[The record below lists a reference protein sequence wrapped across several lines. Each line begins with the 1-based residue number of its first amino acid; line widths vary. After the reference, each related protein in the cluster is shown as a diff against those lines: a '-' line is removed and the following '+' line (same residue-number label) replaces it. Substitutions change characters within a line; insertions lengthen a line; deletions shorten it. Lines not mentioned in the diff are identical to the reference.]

1 MRNFELEVYF
11 SEWEFTAKHH
21 LTASDVQS
29 KSIETLLSY
38 ASDEERASLQQTW
51 LGYTETWGAPEL
63 RALIAETYRTLE
75 AKNIL
80 CFAGAE
86 EGIYA
91 AMRVLL
97 AKDDHAIVVVP
108 NYQAAETIP
117 LEICD
122 VSGVALQEQ
131 NNWQLD
137 VAEVKAAIRPNTRLV
152 SINIPNNPTGATL
165 SQENLDELI
174 TLCRAHDIYLF
185 SDEVYRGLELDES
198 KRTSQIAD
206 VYEKGL
212 SLNVLSKAYGFP
224 GLRIGWIASQDSDVL
239 LKLERYKHYLSI
251 CNSAPSETLAQIV
264 LRHRD
269 TILSENRAKVK
280 SNLAAL
286 EHFFADYAYLF
297 AWHKPDGGCIAY
309 PKYTGQGSIEDLCAS
324 LVRERGVLLLP
335 ASIYTSELLPT
346 PAQHFRIGFGRDNI
360 DRGLAEFRIYV
371 EQNKQ
376 LLYP

>member
-75 AKNIL
+75 ARNIL

-165 SQENLDELI
+165 SQENLDGLI

-198 KRTSQIAD
+198 KRTTQIAD

-224 GLRIGWIASQDSDVL
+224 GLRIGWIASQDTDVL

-251 CNSAPSETLAQIV
+251 CNSAPSETLAQII
-264 LRHRD
+264 LRHRNI
-269 TILSENRAKVK
+269 ILRENRDKLK

-286 EHFFADYAYLF
+286 EHFFADHTDLF
-297 AWHKPDGGCIAY
+297 AWQKPDGGCIAY
-309 PKYTGQGSIEDLCAS
+309 PKYIGRGSIEDLCTN

-360 DRGLAEFRIYV
+360 DRGLTEFRIFI

-376 LLYP
+376 QLYP